1 MAGVSAKNVLTGA
14 PDQAT
19 TGAISSAPSG
29 TTLPTETV
37 GPFDPAFVSTGYVN
51 EDGLTLNS
59 ERSSETIKDWSG
71 SVVRQVLSE
80 FNSTLTW
87 KHLET
92 NEESLRNYFGDE
104 NVTVT
109 AATSSQGKRM
119 AALLKATEMPR
130 KSWFFRMKDGTSRCL
145 IVVPD
150 GQVTETGEVV
160 FTKAGAIEWPVT
172 LTSYPD
178 AQGVNAYFYFDD
190 GLILTA
196 GIAILATAT
205 PAAAATGAQVTI
217 TGTRFTA
224 ATGVK
229 FGAVAATAFTVVNDT
244 TIVASVP
251 AGTAG
256 AANVTVINA
265 VGTSTALPY
274 TRG

>member
-19 TGAISSAPSG
+19 TGAISSAAPG
-29 TTLPTETV
+29 TSLPTNTV

-59 ERSSETIKDWSG
+59 ERSSESIKDWSG

-80 FNSTLTW
+80 FNATLAW

-92 NEESLRNYFGDE
+92 NLESLRNYFGDE
-104 NVTVT
+104 NVTVEE
-109 AATSSQGKRM
+109 ATSSKGKRM
-119 AALLKATEMPR
+119 TALLKATEMPR
-130 KSWFFRMKDGTSRCL
+130 KSWFFRMKDGASRCL

-150 GQVTETGEVV
+150 GQITETGEVV

-172 LTSYPD
+172 LTTYPD
-178 AQGVNAYFYFDD
+178 EFGNNAYFYFDD

-196 GIAILATAT
+196 GVPTLTVAS
-205 PAAAATGAQVTI
+205 PEGAAAGAQVTI

-229 FGAVAATAFTVVNDT
+229 FGAVAATTFTVLNDT
-244 TIVASVP
+244 TIVAVVP

-256 AANVTVINA
+256 AANITVTNA
-265 VGTSTALPY
+265 LGTSTALPY

>member
-1 MAGVSAKNVLTGA
+1 MAGVNAKNVLTGA

-19 TGAISSAPSG
+19 TGAISSAPPG

-59 ERSSETIKDWSG
+59 ERSSESIKDWSG

-80 FNSTLTW
+80 FNATLAW

-92 NEESLRNYFGDE
+92 NLESLRNYFGDD

-109 AATSSQGKRM
+109 DATASQGKRIT
-119 AALLKATEMPR
+119 ALLKATEMPR
-130 KSWFFRMKDGTSRCL
+130 KSWFFRMKDGLSRCL

-150 GQVTETGEVV
+150 GQITETGEVT
-160 FTKAGAIEWPVT
+160 FTKSGAVEWPVT
-172 LTSYPD
+172 LTTYPD
-178 AQGVNAYFYFDD
+178 AFGNNAYFYFDD
-190 GLILTA
+190 GEVLTA
-196 GIAILATAT
+196 GIPSVSTAA
-205 PAAAATGAQVTI
+205 PAAAVAAEQVTI
-217 TGTRFTA
+217 VGTRFTS

-229 FGAVAATAFTVVNDT
+229 FGTVSAAQFTVLNDN
-244 TIVASVP
+244 TIVAVVP
-251 AGTAG
+251 AGSAG
-256 AANVTVINA
+256 DANITVTNA
-265 VGTSTALPY
+265 LGTSTALPY